1 MSVVNFKRIGNLGS
15 EVVTRFQSSVE
26 QAFKT
31 VNDSLVA
38 ITSSGPLEKNKG
50 EGDIETINFNS
61 WPTIDGGKKYR
72 WYTIGDMCFFE
83 FRVASTVASVNTEA
97 ISFDF
102 PPDVPEL
109 YRFSSSSTT
118 EWQAVCNGARA
129 IAINQSFAQNGGSA
143 IFLFDGKLRFQSY
156 VSPSQATKLWVGNC
170 FYRIR

>member
-15 EVVTRFQSSVE
+15 DVVTRFQSSVE

-38 ITSSGPLEKNKG
+38 ITSSGPLAKNKG
-50 EGDIETINFNS
+50 EGDIETVNS
-61 WPTIDGGKKYR
+61 WATIDGGKKYR

-83 FRVASTVASVNTEA
+83 FRIVSTVASTNAEA
-97 ISFDF
+97 LSFDF

-109 YRFSSSSTT
+109 YRFSNSFST

-129 IAINQSFAQNGGSA
+129 ISVNQSLAQNGSSA
-143 IFLFDGKLRFQSY
+143 IFLFNGKLRFQSY
-156 VSPSQATKLWVGNC
+156 TSSTQATKLWVGNC